1 MPPRNRDLPE
11 GTDHIINGAMETG
24 QGTSADFGTGGGAG
38 SGFVGSARSDDTG
51 GTAGTR
57 QKAVAQI
64 RESAASLR
72 DQAGGK
78 AREYAVDGKSRAAS
92 ALDDFSRAVQE
103 SAVSID
109 ERLGA
114 EYGDYARRAAD
125 AVSDFAE
132 TLRNKDV
139 DELLDDAREIVRKSP
154 VIAIGTAAAVGF
166 ALVRLVKAGI
176 TEGRETASSD
186 VGNTPG
192 TGV

>member
-24 QGTSADFGTGGGAG
+24 AGTSADLGSGGAG
-38 SGFVGSARSDDTG
+38 TGFVGSSRSDDTG
-51 GTAGTR
+51 GTSGTR

-78 AREYAVDGKSRAAS
+78 AREFAVDGKSRAAT
-92 ALDDFSRAVQE
+92 ALDEFSRAVQE
-103 SAVSID
+103 SAGSID
-109 ERLGA
+109 DRLGA

-125 AVSDFAE
+125 AVSDFAQ

-166 ALVRLVKAGI
+166 ALVRLVKAGLE
-176 TEGRETASSD
+176 EGRETASSSD
-186 VGNTPG
+186 VGTTPG